1 MPRAVVFV
9 IMVAMKPSLRAQK
22 GGVILMSLIAIA
34 IVLTVVGLVW
44 YAYNGGVRTG
54 VKPSP
59 TTKLNVSN

>member
-44 YAYNGGVRTG
+44 YAYNGGVRTS
-54 VKPSP
+54 VETSP
-59 TTKLNVSN
+59 TPKLNVSN

>member
-1 MPRAVVFV
+1 
-9 IMVAMKPSLRAQK
+9 MKPSLRAQK

-44 YAYNGGVRTG
+44 YAYNGGVRTS

-59 TTKLNVSN
+59 TPKLNAGD

>member
-1 MPRAVVFV
+1 
-9 IMVAMKPSLRAQK
+9 MKPSLRAQK